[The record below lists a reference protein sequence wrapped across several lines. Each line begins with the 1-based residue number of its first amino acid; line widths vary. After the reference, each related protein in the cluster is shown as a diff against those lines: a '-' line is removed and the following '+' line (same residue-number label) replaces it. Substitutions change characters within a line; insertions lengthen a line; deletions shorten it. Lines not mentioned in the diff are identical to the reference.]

1 MGCRVTSCQLGP
13 SSLVSIWPN
22 ITFFHV
28 SFFITFFHFLI
39 LVSNEL

>member
-1 MGCRVTSCQLGP
+1 MLPVSKAP

-22 ITFFHV
+22 AKFF
-28 SFFITFFHFLI
+28 SLLFYHFLA